1 MLLQQALSWAMFLV
15 ERIQILQDMSEY
27 VYDYVASNMS
37 RVCEI
42 LNSPDVCQLRN
53 LWPEDVDARL
63 LSIGAT
69 LSSINRLDQG
79 SAVYQWLRSRIQVLA
94 HCKCICHATIS
105 LVSFVQMQEPSC
117 S

>member
-1 MLLQQALSWAMFLV
+1 M
-15 ERIQILQDMSEY
+15 QILQDMSEY
-27 VYDYVASNMS
+27 VHDYVASNMS
-37 RVCEI
+37 HVCEM

-69 LSSINRLDQG
+69 LLSINRLDQG
-79 SAVYQWLRSRIQVLA
+79 SSVCEWLWSKIQVLA
-94 HCKCICHATIS
+94 HCKCICHATMS